1 MIMRETIF
9 DGYAIGIDLG
19 GTRIKGVLIDLQSG
33 ELVQQLSVDT
43 RDGNAGNWKQ
53 EIREMV
59 SALKQLSFD
68 EVKGIGLAAPGIASA
83 DNQMI
88 INMPGRMQGLEGFN
102 WQALLQHPV
111 FVLNDAHAALVAEAH
126 YGSATGHSHALMLTL
141 GTGVGG
147 GLWLNGKLFQGNAN
161 RAGHLGHMILDVHN
175 PELDITNVPGSLEQ
189 AIGNATVPQRTF
201 YKYKDTRELVAAYR
215 QGEPIATR
223 AWLDAVRQLA
233 AGLASLINIFSPEVI
248 VLGGGITQAD
258 DALFGPLAT
267 FMDIYE
273 WRPKGTAVPIKKA
286 SFTDL
291 SGSIGAAVCSV
302 KTFQF
307 NQTV

>member
-1 MIMRETIF
+1 MIATSF

-19 GTRIKGVLIDLQSG
+19 GTRIKGVLIDLQNG
-33 ELVQQLSVDT
+33 EQVHQLSVDT
-43 RDGNAGNWKQ
+43 HDGNAAHWKQ
-53 EIREMV
+53 EITEMV
-59 SALKQLSFD
+59 SALRDLSFD
-68 EVKGIGLAAPGIASA
+68 EIKGIGLAAPGIASA

-102 WQALLQHPV
+102 WQELLQQPV
-111 FVLNDAHAALVAEAH
+111 YVLNDAHAALVAEAH
-126 YGSATGHSHALMLTL
+126 YGSALGYNHALMLTL

-147 GLWLNGKLFQGNAN
+147 GLWLNGRLFQGNAN

-201 YKYKDTRELVAAYR
+201 FKYNDTRELVEAYR
-215 QGEPIATR
+215 QCEPIATR
-223 AWLDAVRQLA
+223 AWLEAVRQLA
-233 AGLASLINIFSPEVI
+233 ASLASLVNIFSPEII

-258 DALFGPLAT
+258 DALFEPLRK

-273 WRPKGTAVPIKKA
+273 WRPKGQSVPIKKA

-302 KTFQF
+302 KAFQF